1 MMQNSETIFR
11 LERLKKK
18 FMISFEEDAEVFF
31 FSPGRIELL
40 GNHTDH
46 NLGKVLVM
54 TINLALLAA
63 VKKNNSN
70 FIRASFD
77 QDDEF
82 IVVDL
87 EDTLPKKEES
97 HQSIA
102 LIRGVVSGMKNN
114 GYDVS
119 GFDIKIESA
128 IPQGAGISSS
138 AAFEL
143 VFCELINQLF
153 NEGRISKLEKA
164 IIAQKAEIDYFGKPC
179 GLLDQVGIS
188 FEGINHIDF
197 YTPHHRMSTNLAAS
211 LDEYS
216 LILINT
222 PGSHANLT
230 SYYSEI
236 KSDMQKVASY
246 FGHDYLREGN
256 ESEFYRALPELLKVV
271 GGRAILRSMHFFE
284 ENKRVDKALIALQNQ
299 DIELFLRLINE
310 SGQSSYDLLQNCYY
324 PEDKE
329 QGLSLAITITK
340 KILRRGAVRVHGGGF
355 AGTILTIVHQDDAN
369 DYISKMSSLFGASNI
384 YRVTPNFTGTTI
396 LD

>member
-188 FEGINHIDF
+188 FGGINHIDF
-197 YTPHHRMSTNLAAS
+197 YTPHHPMITNLAAS

-256 ESEFYRALPELLKVV
+256 ENEFYRALPELLKVV

-299 DIELFLRLINE
+299 DIELFLRLVNE

-329 QGLSLAITITK
+329 QGLSLALTITK